1 MRADS
6 GDWYSAVRRVLAGWL
21 TVGTIAP
28 PLAASGRVVAARGRN
43 IANGQGAVNP
53 MRNAF
58 PRLRRLIDVVTA
70 LPGKVAWP
78 TRQPILVPVPVR
90 SDPTRRRR

>member
-1 MRADS
+1 
-6 GDWYSAVRRVLAGWL
+6 
-21 TVGTIAP
+21 
-28 PLAASGRVVAARGRN
+28 
-43 IANGQGAVNP
+43 

-78 TRQPILVPVPVR
+78 TRQPALVPVPVR
-90 SDPTRRRR
+90 SDQTRRRR

>member
-1 MRADS
+1 
-6 GDWYSAVRRVLAGWL
+6 
-21 TVGTIAP
+21 
-28 PLAASGRVVAARGRN
+28 
-43 IANGQGAVNP
+43 